1 MLDITVLIFS
11 FICTALYQP
20 LNHGELANP
29 FATPLEILPE
39 WYFLRTF
46 NMLRILSSKLI
57 GVLSMIYLPAA
68 VVVIPFGE
76 NMNRYQNPFRRPPM
90 ISIFVTLS
98 TIAIW
103 LGVGGLGSIFNAIP
117 LVHSNHKASIF
128 NVPFANGSSTLILSS
143 CNHWGL

>member
-1 MLDITVLIFS
+1 MFPVVILGS
-11 FICTALYQP
+11 FTLSLGLALYQP

-117 LVHSNHKASIF
+117 LI
-128 NVPFANGSSTLILSS
+128 
-143 CNHWGL
+143 